1 MALQNDDPFLAS
13 PPLTH
18 ERLRIAVTARRIAYL
33 KLGYEPIPILS
44 SRKRPAISG
53 WQDVRITIPPDEDVI
68 TPWADTHPGALSTG
82 IRTRYTPGFDID
94 IHDPDLAE
102 QVEQALLNMI
112 PQQSTI
118 LKRVGLPPKR
128 LIPFRCTTPFK
139 KISATFK
146 APDGTVHKVEVLADG
161 QQFVAEGIHET
172 THQPYRWAD
181 NVNLLS
187 VAHEHLPLVDEALA
201 RRFVTE
207 ASEIMRR
214 AGWVEIDTQGRPKAT
229 NGKTTNGKACTS
241 PAPTPATDPNS
252 IYYRSALKD
261 ECAALAAMPKD
272 SGRNNALNRAAF
284 NLSQLVAGGG
294 LDENTVREHLFA
306 AAEACGLVAEDGAAS
321 VRATIESGAKAGRA
335 QPRQARD
342 HNDGR
347 SGRGGRHDG
356 QAGDQ
361 AADQQGD
368 VEDDDLVTADA
379 AGSKMCGVDWLW
391 PGRFARGKFGLI
403 AGLPDMGKGQIAAF
417 IAAAVTAAIELPCG
431 EGTAQQG
438 NVIWFNA
445 EDGVCD
451 TVLPR
456 LVAAGAN
463 RKCIHFANSARIGGK
478 DTLFSLVT
486 DLHLLRK
493 AIKRIGNVVL
503 VIIDPVSAYLGVGK
517 VDSRSA
523 TDVRGMLT
531 PLKEMAE
538 GLHVAVIGIAHFNK
552 KDDIKSALLR
562 VSDSIAYV
570 AAARHVYAVLD
581 DPEDKDCKLF
591 VKAKNNLARDTKAL
605 RYGMGVKPVGH
616 DPRLGVDIKAPYIV
630 WHPQHVEITAN
641 EAMAAGGQSAYAKR
655 EARELLLDRL
665 EDGPVRADDI
675 LDEAKQNGI
684 AKNTLYRAKKELG
697 IKSRKEPGK
706 TDGGWLWELPPKATP
721 DAARRRR

>member
-1 MALQNDDPFLAS
+1 MALQTDDPFLAS

-128 LIPFRCTTPFK
+128 LIPFRCETPFK
-139 KISATFK
+139 KIITTFK
-146 APDGTVHKVEVLADG
+146 SPNDVVHKVEVLADG

-229 NGKTTNGKACTS
+229 NGKTNGKACTS
-241 PAPTPATDPNS
+241 PEQTRADFNS

-321 VRATIESGAKAGRA
+321 VLATIESGARAGRA
-335 QPRQARD
+335 QPRQAPD
-342 HNDGR
+342 HNG
-347 SGRGGRHDG
+347 SQSGRHDDG
-356 QAGDQ
+356 RHDDQAGDQ
-361 AADQQGD
+361 RADQN
-368 VEDDDLVTADA
+368 DDDLITTAVADLE
-379 AGSKMCGVDWLW
+379 MCGIDWLW

-417 IAAAVTAAIELPCG
+417 LAAAVTAGIELPCR
-431 EGTAQQG
+431 EGSASQG

-445 EDGVCD
+445 EDDARD

-463 RKCIHFANSARIGGK
+463 RKCIHFVNSARIGGE

-486 DLHLLRK
+486 DLPLLRK

-503 VIIDPVSAYLGVGK
+503 VIIDPMSAYLGVGK

-581 DPEDKDCKLF
+581 DPEDKNSKLF

-605 RYGMGVKPVGH
+605 RYGMGVKVVGH
-616 DPRLGVDIKAPYIV
+616 DQRLGVDIEAPFIV

-706 TDGGWLWELPPKATP
+706 TDGGWLWELPPRATP
-721 DAARRRR
+721 DAARKRR

>member
-1 MALQNDDPFLAS
+1 MTLQNDDPFAAS
-13 PPLTH
+13 PPLPH
-18 ERLRIAVTARRIAYL
+18 EQLRAVVTARRIAYL
-33 KLGYEPIPILS
+33 KAGYEPIPVLS
-44 SRKRPAISG
+44 GRKRPVLDG
-53 WQDVRITIPPDEDVI
+53 WRDIKLDINTVSA
-68 TPWADTHPGALSTG
+68 WADRPGELSTG
-82 IRTRYTPGFDID
+82 IRTQYTPGFDID
-94 IHDPDLAE
+94 IRDQHVAD
-102 QVEQALLNMI
+102 QVERALLNMI
-112 PQQSTI
+112 PQQGTI
-118 LKRVGLPPKR
+118 LKRIGLPPKR
-128 LIPFRCTTPFK
+128 LIPFRCETPFK
-139 KISATFK
+139 KIITTFK
-146 APDGTVHKVEVLADG
+146 SPDDVVHKVEVLADG

-214 AGWVEIDTQGRPKAT
+214 AGWIEVDAQGKLKTNDKRKV
-229 NGKTTNGKACTS
+229 NGKTGNAGA
-241 PAPTPATDPNS
+241 DS

-261 ECAALAAMPKD
+261 ECTALAAMPKD
-272 SGRNNALNRAAF
+272 SGRNNALNSAAF
-284 NLSQLVAGGG
+284 NLFQLVAGGG
-294 LDENTVREHLFA
+294 LDENEVRERLYA

-335 QPRQARD
+335 QPRQAPD
-342 HNDGR
+342 HNGGR

-391 PGRFARGKFGLI
+391 PGRFARGKFGLV

-463 RKCIHFANSARIGGK
+463 LKCIHFANSARIGGE

-486 DLHLLRK
+486 DLPLLRK
-493 AIKRIGNVVL
+493 TIKRIGNVVL

-538 GLHVAVIGIAHFNK
+538 ELHVAVIGIAHFNK

-570 AAARHVYAVLD
+570 AAARHVYAALD
-581 DPEDKDCKLF
+581 DPEDKDSKLF

-605 RYGMGVKPVGH
+605 RYGMGVKVVGH
-616 DPRLGVDIKAPYIV
+616 DQRLGVDIEAPFIV

-641 EAMAAGGQSAYAKR
+641 EAMQAAEGRTAKR
-655 EARELLLDRL
+655 EAREFLLERL
-665 EDGPVRADDI
+665 EAGPVNSDDI
-675 LDEAKQNGI
+675 VEEAKQEGI
-684 AKNTLYRAKKELG
+684 AVMTLRRAKKELG
-697 IKSRKEPGK
+697 IKSRKQRGNV
-706 TDGGWLWELPPKATP
+706 DGAWMWELPPQGGRTP
-721 DAARRRR
+721 PKRES